1 MSVLGAL
8 RFSGV
13 YSWEETSVSLY
24 LPSLGSFDIV
34 HSCQFSICLI
44 LLLLFVAV
52 PSCPI
57 LGDFTESQTLFIL
70 HLYFPKTYRC
80 MWQKEEGQYMF
91 DKWIN
96 EHWIKEQCWFWDSKR
111 PNTSIIKEW
120 IQRKTSLQ
128 RFHPLD
134 RETCEN
140 RILSRLQD
148 SHKEKQSHILG
159 QSRQLDWVKFQSSW
173 QYYLTTYL
181 SEFVFNEEEAARCF
195 NKAFFHSPRVGW
207 RACPASQSA
216 EMNLTHKCAAL
227 LFCVIFVWESLGEEH
242 ESGEKTPEMHVYMLT
257 YTHPRRRQ

>member
-24 LPSLGSFDIV
+24 LTSLGPFDIV
-34 HSCQFSICLI
+34 HNCQYSICLI

-70 HLYFPKTYRC
+70 HPYFPKTYCC

-111 PNTSIIKEW
+111 PDTSITEEW

-128 RFHPLD
+128 RCHPLD

-173 QYYLTTYL
+173 QYYLTIYL

-195 NKAFFHSPRVGW
+195 NKAFSHSPRVG
-207 RACPASQSA
+207 
-216 EMNLTHKCAAL
+216 
-227 LFCVIFVWESLGEEH
+227 
-242 ESGEKTPEMHVYMLT
+242 
-257 YTHPRRRQ
+257 

>member
-1 MSVLGAL
+1 MHSG
-8 RFSGV
+8 SPGV

-57 LGDFTESQTLFIL
+57 LVTSLRARLFLFCTFISQ
-70 HLYFPKTYRC
+70 KTYRC
-80 MWQKEEGQYMF
+80 MWQKEEGPIHV

-111 PNTSIIKEW
+111 PNTSITEEW

-128 RFHPLD
+128 RCHPLD

-140 RILSRLQD
+140 RILSHLQD

-159 QSRQLDWVKFQSSW
+159 QSRQLDWVKFPVKLAVLSYHLPEQSLYLMKKTLQDVLTKPFSQSSCW
-173 QYYLTTYL
+173 LESL
-181 SEFVFNEEEAARCF
+181 PSL
-195 NKAFFHSPRVGW
+195 P
-207 RACPASQSA
+207 SA
-216 EMNLTHKCAAL
+216 EIND
-227 LFCVIFVWESLGEEH
+227 
-242 ESGEKTPEMHVYMLT
+242 P
-257 YTHPRRRQ
+257 